1 MRSALPVI
9 IIMVALFGNS
19 ASSAG
24 GVMTGGFSEVAG
36 ETGTDPDVRHV
47 MDFFSSEVKNS
58 MFQDEAC
65 EFVGDDIDKVERQV
79 VAGMN
84 YRLKVSLRY
93 RCGAKEVVVRCEE
106 IRVFV
111 PLPVYCKDTD
121 PNNPK
126 CMDLLETV
134 DDKCSRG

>member
-1 MRSALPVI
+1 
-9 IIMVALFGNS
+9 
-19 ASSAG
+19 
-24 GVMTGGFSEVAG
+24 MTGGFSEVAG

-84 YRLKVSLRY
+84 YRLTVSLRY
-93 RCGAKEVVVRCEE
+93 SCIVPGGAQEVLVRCEE
-106 IRVFV
+106 IRVFE
-111 PLPVYCKDTD
+111 PLPVYCKDT
-121 PNNPK
+121 NP
-126 CMDLLETV
+126 DNP
-134 DDKCSRG
+134 